1 MSERLPRISSTEVL
15 KVVKRLGFE
24 LDRQSGSHAVY
35 YHSGKRLRIVV
46 PIHKK
51 KIIKPKT
58 LRGIIEDL
66 EITVEE
72 FKKLL

>member
-1 MSERLPRISSTEVL
+1 MSERLPRISSTEVI
-15 KVVKRLGFE
+15 KVAKRVGFE
-24 LDRQSGSHAVY
+24 LDRQSGSHAIY
-35 YHSGKRLRIVV
+35 YNSDKRVRIVI

-66 EITVEE
+66 GITVEE

>member
-1 MSERLPRISSTEVL
+1 MSERLPRISSMEVI
-15 KVVKRLGFE
+15 KVAKRLGFE
-24 LDRQSGSHAVY
+24 LDRQSGSHAIFY
-35 YHSGKRLRIVV
+35 NLDKGLRIVV

-66 EITVEE
+66 GITTEE